1 MSKVSKDQMITK
13 VKATNPLEITFISI
27 ARDEPDSQK
36 RLKLNAFIKVV
47 QEYIN
52 DSRDVQLYGLKE
64 K

>member
-13 VKATNPLEITFISI
+13 VKATNPLEIAFISI

-36 RLKLNAFIKVV
+36 RQKLNAFIKVV

>member
-13 VKATNPLEITFISI
+13 VKATNPLEITLISI
-27 ARDEPDSQK
+27 TRDEPDSQK